1 MGQAEI
7 KTNVL
12 RGGSMRTGFSINRF
26 LDGFRSYPMR
36 TPGGNNARD
45 QWIHSANERVW
56 FTSYGTTIA
65 EITTGNQVILHAPYW
80 NMYSQTT
87 NRYLLQFL
95 GLSSISEVREN
106 VATGEYW
113 QRTPINEVIQ

>member
-1 MGQAEI
+1 MY
-7 KTNVL
+7 
-12 RGGSMRTGFSINRF
+12 GGDSMRTGFSINRF

-65 EITTGNQVILHAPYW
+65 EITTGNKVILHAPYW
-80 NMYSQTT
+80 DMYSQTT

-106 VATGEYW
+106 VETGEYF
-113 QRTPINEVIQ
+113 QYIRRVD